1 MIKDLIIIC
10 SIISACGVIV
20 VIVVF
25 INLFYH
31 KK

>member
-1 MIKDLIIIC
+1 MVKDLIIIC

-20 VIVVF
+20 VLIVF
-25 INLFYH
+25 FTLFTH